1 MVRLQQ
7 QLHEEFISV
16 FSGDIRTL
24 TTFFVFISFDNNR
37 TRLDDWLF
45 VPNLRPQDELAWN
58 SSQREGSLELLFLW
72 VRGNSPH
79 VDVVI
84 FVRLESD
91 VDIFIVCANKFLR
104 FDGFAKKGNDIR
116 TLNNDISTLITSA
129 VGNYS
134 P

>member
-45 VPNLRPQDELAWN
+45 VPNLRPQDELARN
-58 SSQREGSLELLFLW
+58 SSQRESSVELLFLW
-72 VRGNSPH
+72 VGSHSPH
-79 VDVVI
+79 IDIVVL
-84 FVRLESD
+84 VGLESD
-91 VDIFIVCANKFLR
+91 IDIFVIGANKVLR
-104 FDGFAKKGNDIR
+104 FDDFAKKGNNIR
-116 TLNNDISTLITSA
+116 TL
-129 VGNYS
+129 
-134 P
+134 